1 MAELKISGRMTV
13 KRLKENFKNE
23 FGGTLRV
30 YDGREKADD
39 NATLASIRRNN
50 EAKGGEYVC
59 QGNRTVGRFEREMRQ
74 IFGIKVQVA
83 TPDNW
88 TLVLDGIT
96 LSRLKDIPEKTS
108 KAAMEGL
115 VAYKRK
121 AKIESELV
129 DVETDDVEDADVQ
142 LEDNYKTV
150 RLKISGYN
158 FKEIAVQPIC
168 DEEAESILSDHDMDA
183 EESFKELESL
193 NDDYGMEKLNYYFI
207 PSYSPVMLTAYEEDE
222 DGDESVICEEEDFE
236 ICPSYGMM
244 SMEEATDNYVDDED
258 ELAAYKAHLTE
269 TQFEEK
275 HWGCSIVADS
285 LKKAWKG
292 LANNE
297 SSEETFLPIA
307 IAEALSL
314 SEAENAL
321 LRGVDMTDEFDISFH
336 IRLPKDEE
344 FDSSKLNFICMD
356 TEYEDKSSVLQEH
369 LAFDATCLN
378 MVIYDNVMYFASEAN
393 TFIDGGY
400 SDSDCSV
407 YDYVNTDIESLS

>member
-1 MAELKISGRMTV
+1 MAEIALKGRMKV
-13 KRLKENFKNE
+13 KTLKAEFKE
-23 FGGTLRV
+23 AFGATLRV
-30 YDGREKADD
+30 YKSESCRGAFADD
-39 NATLASIRRNN
+39 EATLASIRA
-50 EAKGGEYVC
+50 EGKKGGELSVK
-59 QGNRTVGRFEREMRQ
+59 GNMQVGNFEKKIAEMY
-74 IFGIKVQVA
+74 GIGVQVA
-83 TPDNW
+83 NADDSKLVDNGV
-88 TLVLDGIT
+88 TLASIGKESVC
-96 LSRLKDIPEKTS
+96 KKTNQ
-108 KAAMEGL
+108 
-115 VAYKRK
+115 

-142 LEDNYKTV
+142 LGDNYKIV

-158 FKEIAVQPIC
+158 IKEIAVQPIC
-168 DEEAESILSDHDMDA
+168 DEEAESILADHDMDA
-183 EESFKELESL
+183 EESYEELESL
-193 NDDYGMEKLNYYFI
+193 NYDYGMEKLNYYFI

-222 DGDESVICEEEDFE
+222 NGDESVICEEEDFE

-258 ELAAYKAHLTE
+258 EFAAYKAHLTE

-297 SSEETFLPIA
+297 SSQETFLPIA

-378 MVIYDNVMYFASEAN
+378 MVIYDNVMYFAGEAN
-393 TFIDGGY
+393 TLIDGGY
-400 SDSDCSV
+400 TDLDCFV